1 MPAVRGQ
8 CLHMQLQWPVP
19 VQMHC
24 LALAPPRCR
33 AGLPVR
39 GAAKSAGASSV
50 SVLDSKIASAAL
62 TPIIVSMR
70 GGAVLCCA
78 VLAMLK
84 LRMTECMCACWCV
97 VCDSACVKLRMSTC
111 GGDAPPPAC
120 ILERLLRRKAQMQ
133 CELQAPTV
141 KCRSGAGHPS
151 MRHWPA
157 DRADGDVMCRSLSV
171 LCKKT

>member
-1 MPAVRGQ
+1 
-8 CLHMQLQWPVP
+8 MQLQWPVP

-50 SVLDSKIASAAL
+50 SVLDSKIATAAL

-78 VLAMLK
+78 VLVRLK
-84 LRMTECMCACWCV
+84 LRMTECMCACWRAV
-97 VCDSACVKLRMSTC
+97 YGSACVSHAC
-111 GGDAPPPAC
+111 PHAGGM
-120 ILERLLRRKAQMQ
+120 RLPRL
-133 CELQAPTV
+133 
-141 KCRSGAGHPS
+141 HP
-151 MRHWPA
+151 
-157 DRADGDVMCRSLSV
+157 
-171 LCKKT
+171 